1 MFFRKIFGK
10 KPAAPQIKELTLDLL
25 DEQIKHLKEDRSA
38 EAVEILKPKVDEII
52 IACEGV
58 KIATQIISEAEL
70 TEDVHPKL
78 YKMGNEARRL
88 LTEKIIRAMDGV
100 NRPRDLTWQSLLDFN
115 DSAARAVSLVAET
128 SAAHGRHVAILFEKQ
143 MQNLFQSIHK
153 LHGLTIRLGELLN
166 EKGAQLRELDRIAS
180 LIARQREFAKEVER
194 LRVEEEL
201 LERREGV
208 LSQTL
213 MEGSTELERLMKC
226 DDFKQLESLQRELL
240 ELEEGMNHLRNA
252 FISITS
258 GISRPFRKMRNLVS
272 IGKHPLDRDLA
283 KALDLYID
291 DPFEAALSEVD
302 GLPMLNALLLDIQN
316 LIQSGEVELSAR
328 ERRKKLER
336 IHELLKTTTLLGIQ
350 KEYRQ
355 LLAERESK
363 SSAYKQSPLLRRK
376 AELEKSIEQQ
386 KLELERVRANIG
398 ATQTKLGEI
407 RHKIE
412 ENRAEL
418 EKSSTAVL
426 DAQVKLVD

>member
-1 MFFRKIFGK
+1 MLFRKIFGK
-10 KPAAPQIKELTLDLL
+10 KSVAPQIKELTLDLL
-25 DEQIKHLKEDRSA
+25 DERIKYLKEDRSA
-38 EAVEILKPKVDEII
+38 EAVEILKPKVDEIV
-52 IACEGV
+52 IAFEGV

-70 TEDVHPKL
+70 TGDVHPKL

-88 LTEKIIRAMDGV
+88 LAEKIIRAIDGV
-100 NRPRDLTWQSLLDFN
+100 NRPRDLTWQSLLNFN
-115 DSAARAVSLVAET
+115 DSAARAVSLVVEAST
-128 SAAHGRHVAILFEKQ
+128 SHGRHAAILFEKQ

-153 LHGLTIRLGELLN
+153 LHGLTIKLGELLN
-166 EKGAQLRELDRIAS
+166 GEGAQLQELDRIAS
-180 LIARQREFAKEVER
+180 LIARQRELAKEAER
-194 LRVEEEL
+194 LRAEKEL
-201 LERREGV
+201 LEKRGGALNQALVEK
-208 LSQTL
+208 
-213 MEGSTELERLMKC
+213 STELEHLMKC
-226 DDFKQLESLQRELL
+226 DDLKQLESLQRELL
-240 ELEEGMNHLRNA
+240 ELGQRMSNLQNL
-252 FISITS
+252 FISIAS

-291 DPFEAALSEVD
+291 DPFEAALSEAD
-302 GLPMLNALLLDIQN
+302 GLPMLNALLLDLQN

-336 IHELLKTTTLLGIQ
+336 IHELLKTTALPDIQ

-376 AELEKSIEQQ
+376 TELEKSIEQQ
-386 KLELERVRANIG
+386 KLELERVHADIG

-407 RHKIE
+407 RHEIE

-426 DAQVKLVD
+426 DAQVKLVG